1 MTKIKQ
7 GSPEWHAQRKGK
19 ITGTRFSKAVG
30 EHDFIAGDQREALA
44 REMYRAD
51 NGL

>member
-19 ITGTRFSKAVG
+19 ITGTRISKSIG
-30 EHDFIAGDQREALA
+30 EHDFTIGDQREALA
-44 REMYRAD
+44 RER
-51 NGL
+51 